1 MPHLNLSGK
10 LAVVT
15 GATRGIGSA
24 IASRLL
30 EEGASVIGTG
40 TRPRGSIPNGCEF
53 RCVDFIN
60 LDHVCVFAKE
70 LSDIKPDILINNA
83 GINKIDLFEKIN
95 PEDFDCIQRVN
106 VRAPF
111 LLCRSV
117 IPGMKRKKWGR
128 IVNISSIFGHISKE
142 FRASYSA
149 SKFALDGMTAA
160 LAAEVAGDGIL
171 ANCVAPGF
179 IDTELTRSVLGKE
192 GIADLVSRIPAK
204 RLGKTEEVA
213 ALTAWLV
220 GPENTYISGQNIII
234 DGGFSRV

>member
-1 MPHLNLSGK
+1 MSHLNLSKK

-15 GATRGIGSA
+15 GATRGIGYA

-30 EEGASVIGTG
+30 EEGAHVIGTG
-40 TRPRGSIPNGCEF
+40 TRPEGSIPTGCEF
-53 RCVDFIN
+53 RCVDFSD
-60 LDHVCVFAKE
+60 LDHASIFAKE
-70 LSDIKPDILINNA
+70 LSEIEPDILINNA
-83 GINKIDLFEKIN
+83 GINKIDSFEKIN
-95 PEDFDCIQRVN
+95 PEDFDFIQRIN

-117 IPGMKRKKWGR
+117 LPGMKRKKWGR
-128 IVNISSIFGHISKE
+128 IVTISSIFGHISKE

-149 SKFALDGMTAA
+149 SKFAVDGMTAA
-160 LAAEVAGDGIL
+160 LSAEVAGDGIL

-179 IDTELTRSVLGKE
+179 INTELTRSILGKE
-192 GIADLVSRIPAK
+192 GIADLVSRIPAG
-204 RLGKTEEVA
+204 RLGKAEEVA
-213 ALTAWLV
+213 ALVAWLV